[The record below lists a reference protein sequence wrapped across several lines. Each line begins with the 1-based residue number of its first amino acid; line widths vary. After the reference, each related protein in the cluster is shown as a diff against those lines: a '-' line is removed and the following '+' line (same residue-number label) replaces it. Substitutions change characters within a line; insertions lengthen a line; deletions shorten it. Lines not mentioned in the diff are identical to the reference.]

1 MRFVIEDNRLILIR
15 EDVRFRG
22 GSGKKV
28 VAGPAN
34 SSSTQLSRVG
44 EALVGWSA
52 GIPFHSE
59 SAYLNALSST
69 FSFLKHRSP
78 NWPSDDQWPT
88 TILDFYCHYYGE
100 GAVEAGRTVQ
110 SSRSSWSGIR
120 SLLFRLMRDGVI
132 PSCPVPAAS
141 LPARIPVSE
150 SAENLVIGEKYESV
164 PPPGELE
171 DLAWPKSF
179 ITDLSYTEDSE
190 TFFDDIARELSTPLA
205 ATHKICLEYWEE
217 MLNTH
222 DLSRSLINQI
232 SRAELLSA
240 LADPKW
246 QEIQYGKKVHI
257 ADPRTERGV
266 AFFLAAVN
274 YYFLETNYLNELN
287 WVSLQNIPFLAP
299 ITTSYSIQ
307 KILKAKIIVE
317 TENTLAGAQFPEIL
331 GRSLALFSTMDCS
344 VAAAILIHEQ
354 PKFTPDAL
362 EDADLYDKN
371 GKLLLSVSAAS
382 GGKYTFTVDKRR
394 AHKRKGG
401 MLTDLAS
408 DVIEKVWE
416 NNTKLRMKTDRSLPA
431 TSRKLFLVAT
441 RDGYG
446 RVGPLKDGL
455 NSKQRTNLY
464 YLKKAEFEKAGI
476 SRETFNLSRIRNT
489 QGILIWIKTTSVAAM
504 ASAMGNSIATVLS
517 CYLPPWLL
525 RRMHARIIRKFQ
537 QKTIVLATAG
547 SDWQLAASDFETIDQ
562 LHAFIVQIL
571 TEDKYGNPFS
581 DEFHHRF
588 SKDFGSGNN
597 DESGPLRNEDLYIC
611 LSPEA
616 IASLEVFCT
625 NYDSTNELDS
635 HTESGLNPEYLLGI
649 FQLIS
654 SAVHSSAES
663 PIDEAIHDLLRGT
676 SMAQLKF
683 IWQKSRRL
691 VEVYNSK
698 IIADDA
704 Q

>member
-1 MRFVIEDNRLILIR
+1 M
-15 EDVRFRG
+15 
-22 GSGKKV
+22 
-28 VAGPAN
+28 
-34 SSSTQLSRVG
+34 
-44 EALVGWSA
+44 
-52 GIPFHSE
+52 
-59 SAYLNALSST
+59 
-69 FSFLKHRSP
+69 
-78 NWPSDDQWPT
+78 
-88 TILDFYCHYYGE
+88 TILDFYCHHYGE
-100 GAVEAGRTVQ
+100 GADEAGRTVE
-110 SSRSSWSGIR
+110 SSRSSWGGIR

-141 LPARIPVSE
+141 LSARMPVNE

-164 PPPGELE
+164 PPPGEVE

-274 YYFLETNYLNELN
+274 YYFLETNYLNEVN
-287 WVSLQNIPFLAP
+287 WVSLKNIPFLAP
-299 ITTSYSIQ
+299 ITTSYRIQ
-307 KILKAKIIVE
+307 KILKEKIIVE

-331 GRSLALFSTMDCS
+331 GRSLGLFSTRDCS

-354 PKFTPDAL
+354 PKFNPDAL

-382 GGKYTFTVDKRR
+382 GGNYTFTVDKRR
-394 AHKRKGG
+394 AHQRKGG
-401 MLTDLAS
+401 MLTELAS
-408 DVIEKVWE
+408 DVIEKVWD
-416 NNTKLRMKTDRSLPA
+416 NNRILRFKTDRSLPS

-446 RVGPLKDGL
+446 RVGKLSQGL
-455 NSKQRTNLY
+455 NSQATNLY
-464 YLKKAEFEKAGI
+464 SLKQEEFEKAGI
-476 SRETFNLSRIRNT
+476 SRDTLNLSRIRNT
-489 QGILIWIKTTSVAAM
+489 QGILVWIKTTSVAAM

-525 RRMHARIIRKFQ
+525 RRMHARIIRRFQ

-562 LHAFIVQIL
+562 LHTFIVQIL

-588 SKDFGSGNN
+588 SKDFSAGNN
-597 DESGPLRNEDLYIC
+597 ESSPLHNKDLYLC

-625 NYDSTNELDS
+625 NYDSTKELES
-635 HTESGLNPEYLLGI
+635 HMESGLDPEYLLGL

-654 SAVHSSAES
+654 SAVHSSEET

-698 IIADDA
+698 TIDDDRL
-704 Q
+704 

>member
-1 MRFVIEDNRLILIR
+1 MRFSVEESKLILIR

-22 GSGKKV
+22 GSGTKII
-28 VAGPAN
+28 AGPAN
-34 SSSTQLSRVG
+34 SSSTQLSRIG
-44 EALVGWSA
+44 EALVSFSTGMAFHTQSA
-52 GIPFHSE
+52 F
-59 SAYLNALSST
+59 LTALGSVLG
-69 FSFLKHRSP
+69 FLKSSSP
-78 NWPSDDQWPT
+78 NWPADDQWPK
-88 TILDFYCHYYGE
+88 TIFDFYCHHYGE
-100 GAVEAGRTVQ
+100 GAEKAGRTVE
-110 SSRSSWSGIR
+110 SSRSSWGTIR
-120 SLLFRLMRDGVI
+120 LLLLRLMRDGII

-141 LPARIPVSE
+141 LSASTPVNE
-150 SAENLVIGEKYESV
+150 SAENLVLGEKYELVS
-164 PPPGELE
+164 PPAEVE

-179 ITDLSYTEDSE
+179 ITDLSYTEDNES
-190 TFFDDIARELSTPLA
+190 FFEDIAKKLSTPLA
-205 ATHKICLEYWEE
+205 ATHKICLEYWDE
-217 MLNTH
+217 MLITH
-222 DLSRSLINQI
+222 DLSKALISQI
-232 SRAELLSA
+232 PRDELLRA

-257 ADPRTERGV
+257 ADPRTERGL
-266 AFFLAAVN
+266 AFFLAAVS
-274 YYFLETNYLNELN
+274 YYFLETDSLCELN
-287 WVSLQNIPFLAP
+287 WVSLQSIPFLAP
-299 ITTSYSIQ
+299 VTTSYSIQ
-307 KILKAKIIVE
+307 KILKTRMIKE
-317 TENTLAGAQFPEIL
+317 TENTLTGAQFPEIL

-354 PKFTPDAL
+354 PKFNPDAL

-371 GKLLLSVSAAS
+371 GKLLLSVSATS
-382 GGKYTFTVDKRR
+382 GSNYTFTVDKRR

-446 RVGPLKDGL
+446 RVGQLKNGL

-464 YLKKAEFEKAGI
+464 CLKKAAFEKAGI
-476 SRETFNLSRIRNT
+476 SRDTFNLSRIRNT
-489 QGILIWIKTTSVAAM
+489 QGILVWIKTTSVAAM
-504 ASAMGNSIATVLS
+504 ASAMGNSVATVLS

-525 RRMHARIIRKFQ
+525 RRMHARIVRKFQ

-547 SDWQLAASDFETIDQ
+547 TEWQLASSDFETIEQ
-562 LHAFIVQIL
+562 LHAFIIQIL

-581 DEFHHRF
+581 DAFHKAFFKEFN
-588 SKDFGSGNN
+588 SGDNQH
-597 DESGPLRNEDLYIC
+597 GPLTNKDLYLC

-616 IASLEVFCT
+616 IASLEVFCN
-625 NYDSTNELDS
+625 NYDSAEELEIPM
-635 HTESGLNPEYLLGI
+635 ESGLDPEYLLGL

-654 SAVHSSAES
+654 SAVHSSEET

-683 IWQKSRRL
+683 LWQKSRRL

-698 IIADDA
+698 IIDIDG